1 MLNLPASTVET
12 SVRPS
17 LAVNQQIGHSDFII
31 MNYLILFRNR
41 LLMYANMVYPTL
53 VSGRLIFVVSFLT
66 VWNILSES
74 RDEFIMT
81 EMF

>member
-1 MLNLPASTVET
+1 
-12 SVRPS
+12 
-17 LAVNQQIGHSDFII
+17 
-31 MNYLILFRNR
+31 
-41 LLMYANMVYPTL
+41 MYANMVYPTL